1 MEQIVP
7 LISTSTVGPLGIKHL
22 PRLWLKLLLHA
33 KGRLPEGYRHG
44 TGGLDEQTL
53 QNFGVDRDSFIRFIT
68 TEMPTYTECEVWFRK
83 HASKLDPDSIAKHNE
98 IASRDKPERLAAAQR
113 DFIGYDD
120 PSLRN
125 AVLLNDLDDWMT
137 FHALVTTGALP
148 PPNVSS
154 LNAIFSE
161 LLKELLDQTHAS
173 RTTIRLDLP
182 ELGMEPS
189 KPAAEAKR
197 PEIMSIMDKIRRD
210 QDKSGTLNFL
220 KRERRLLIQDDLLNP
235 DPAAIPPRD
244 LIDVFG
250 TYAQMLGPIVRADRV
265 VAYVSVH
272 ENTGARHW
280 KDEDVRALETT
291 IACAGEIIDAV
302 LANRRTPSM
311 SAG

>member
-7 LISTSTVGPLGIKHL
+7 LVSTSTVGPLGIKHL

-33 KGRLPEGYRHG
+33 KGRLPQGYRHG

-53 QNFGVDRDSFIRFIT
+53 QNFGIDRDSFIRFIIS
-68 TEMPTYTECEVWFRK
+68 EMPTYIECEAWFRK
-83 HASKLDPDSIAKHNE
+83 HASKLDAETIAKHNE
-98 IASRDKPERLAAAQR
+98 IASRDKPEGLAAAQR
-113 DFIGYDD
+113 EFIGLED

-125 AVLLNDLDDWMT
+125 AVLLNDLDDWVT
-137 FHALVTTGALP
+137 LHALVTKGTLP
-148 PPNVSS
+148 PLNISS

-161 LLKELLDQTHAS
+161 LLKELLDQTKAS
-173 RTTIRLDLP
+173 RTTIRLDIP

-197 PEIMSIMDKIRRD
+197 PEIMTIMDKPRRD

-220 KRERRLLIQDDLLNP
+220 KRERRVLIQDDLLNP

-244 LIDVFG
+244 LIEAFG
-250 TYAQMLGPIVRADRV
+250 TYAQMLGPVVRGDRV

-291 IACAGEIIDAV
+291 VARAGDVIDAV
-302 LANRRTPSM
+302 LANRRAPSM
-311 SAG
+311 ARG